1 MTKIK
6 CPHCD
11 KEIELIA
18 KVPINPAHAA
28 KKPVRKPAAKKP
40 VKSASKKKVVK
51 K

>member
-6 CPHCD
+6 CPCCG
-11 KEIELIA
+11 KEIELTA
-18 KVPINPAHAA
+18 KPAITPAHAA
-28 KKPVRKPAAKKP
+28 KKAVRKPAAKKP